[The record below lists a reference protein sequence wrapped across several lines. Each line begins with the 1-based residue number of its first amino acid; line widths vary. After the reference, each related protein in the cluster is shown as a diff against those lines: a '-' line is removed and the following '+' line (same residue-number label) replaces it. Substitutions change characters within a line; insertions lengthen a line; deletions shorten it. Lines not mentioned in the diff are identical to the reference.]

1 MKEWKKRFAA
11 LWLPLCLGLLLA
23 LAGCGGQTA
32 DTAEAPETEET
43 AAAEPADSV
52 LDYSDPSNWSYWA
65 EGEGKKADLFLLC
78 PVVDLGEAGNTNA
91 DVTNED
97 TRASFTGALNMELG
111 IYNDVCTVYAPYYRQ
126 VTMPVYDMEP
136 AEADPFFE
144 MAYQDVRAAFLYYM
158 ENCDPSRPLILA
170 GFSQGADMSIRLME
184 EFFGDEQYAS
194 RLVADYAIGW
204 RVTEEDVA
212 NYPHLKMAQAED
224 DTGVIIAFN
233 SESEDT
239 TGSLLVPEGV
249 RTYAI
254 NPLNWKTDGTPADAS
269 LNQGACFT
277 DYSGNIASE
286 IPNLCGGYLDA
297 ERGTLK
303 VTGIEKED
311 YPGVLFPDGVY
322 HLYDYQFFFRNL
334 QENVKVRLAAF
345 QG

>member
-1 MKEWKKRFAA
+1 MKKWNGRLAA
-11 LWLPLCLGLLLA
+11 LLLSICLLLVI
-23 LAGCGGQTA
+23 LAGCGG
-32 DTAEAPETEET
+32 TAETTEDPETEEPVT
-43 AAAEPADSV
+43 AEPAADA
-52 LDYSDPSNWSYWA
+52 LDYSDPANWSYWA
-65 EGEGKKADLFLLC
+65 EGEGKEADLFLIC
-78 PVVDLGEAGNTNA
+78 PVVDLGGAGNTNA

-97 TRASFTGALNMELG
+97 LRASFTGALNMELG
-111 IYNDVCTVYAPYYRQ
+111 IYSDVSTVYAPFYRHA
-126 VTMPVYDMEP
+126 TLAMYSETD
-136 AEADPFFE
+136 AETADRAFE
-144 MAYQDVRAAFLYYM
+144 TAYQDVRAAFLYYM
-158 ENCDPSRPLILA
+158 ENCDSSRPLILA
-170 GFSQGADMSIRLME
+170 GFSQGADMSIRLMK

-212 NYPHLKMAQAED
+212 QAPHLKMAQAAD
-224 DTGVIIAFN
+224 DTGVIVAFN

-239 TGSLLVPEGV
+239 TGSMLVPEGV
-249 RTYAI
+249 KTYAI
-254 NPLNWKTDGTPADAS
+254 NPLNWKADGTPADAS

-277 DYSGNIASE
+277 DYSGAVVQE
-286 IPNLCGGYLDA
+286 IPNLCGGYLDE

-334 QENVKVRLAAF
+334 QENVKVRLEAF